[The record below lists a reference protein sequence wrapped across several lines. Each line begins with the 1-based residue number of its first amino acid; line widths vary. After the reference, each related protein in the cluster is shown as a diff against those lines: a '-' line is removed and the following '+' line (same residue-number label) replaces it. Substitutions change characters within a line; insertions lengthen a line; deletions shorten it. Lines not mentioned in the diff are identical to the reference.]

1 MQTHKVILGQA
12 PWLEMATEDWLQAQ
26 PGLSLTQVEVVLDRS
41 YGFDLS
47 ALGDLDPSNTTGFV
61 AWGPKFLNFQ
71 RLELMGELKK
81 RGFKMPALVHPSAQV
96 SPTATFQEN
105 AWIQAQAIIGP
116 AVSVGLNA
124 QVGLGARLGPHSYLG
139 NHAWLGQDVRIGARS
154 RVEAHAVVG
163 DGVKVADSV
172 RIGRQACIE
181 TPGMI
186 ATDWPDKAFRLRSS
200 GLVAQIIEH
209 RPSATS

>member
-12 PWLEMATEDWLQAQ
+12 PWLEMAAEDWLQAQ

-47 ALGDLDPSNTTGFV
+47 ALDDLDPSTTTGFV

-96 SPTATFQEN
+96 SPSSDCQEN
-105 AWIQAQAIIGP
+105 AWVQAQAVIGP
-116 AVSVGLNA
+116 QATIGLNA
-124 QVGLGARLGPHSYLG
+124 HVGIGARMAAHSHLGK
-139 NHAWLGQDVRIGARS
+139 HAWLGQDVRLGVRC
-154 RVEAHAVVG
+154 RVEAHAVLG
-163 DGVKVADSV
+163 DYILVADGV

-181 TPGMI
+181 TAGVI
-186 ATDWPDKAFRLRSS
+186 SRDWPDKAFRLRDS
-200 GLVAQIIEH
+200 GLEGYFVEH
-209 RPSATS
+209 CAA

>member
-26 PGLSLTQVEVVLDRS
+26 PGLSLIQVEVVLDRS

-47 ALGDLDPSNTTGFV
+47 ALDDLDPSTTTGFV

-116 AVSVGLNA
+116 TVAVGLNA
-124 QVGLGARLGPHSYLG
+124 HVGLGARLGAHSQLG
-139 NHAWLGQDVRIGARS
+139 NHAWLGQDARVGVRT
-154 RVEAHAVVG
+154 RVESHAIIGGGVEIA
-163 DGVKVADSV
+163 DGVRVGK
-172 RIGRQACIE
+172 QACIE
-181 TPGMI
+181 TMGLI
-186 ATDWPDKAFRLRSS
+186 KVDWPSKSFRLQCS
-200 GLVAQIIEH
+200 GLVGQIIEH
-209 RPSATS
+209 

>member
-12 PWLEMATEDWLQAQ
+12 PWLEMAAEDWLQAQ

-47 ALGDLDPSNTTGFV
+47 ALDDLDPSTTTGFV

-105 AWIQAQAIIGP
+105 TWIQAQAVIGP
-116 AVSVGLNA
+116 QVTIGLNA
-124 QVGLGARLGPHSYLG
+124 HVGMGARLGAGSQVG
-139 NHAWLGQDVRIGARS
+139 NHAWLGQDVRLGAQA
-154 RVEAHAVVG
+154 RVEAQAVLG
-163 DGVKVADSV
+163 DGVMVADAV
-172 RIGRQACIE
+172 RIGRQTCIE
-181 TPGMI
+181 TPGLI
-186 ATDWPDKAFRLRSS
+186 TTHWPDKAFRLRSS
-200 GLVAQIIEH
+200 GLVGQIIEH
-209 RPSATS
+209 RTSGQI